1 MNIFKK
7 RKNMKKARKMIIGVS
22 SLTKAADKIKILDK
36 VLSLFGMKIG
46 ADMMEMDVTN
56 GRFLGIRLTVY
67 FVESGGINE
76 NCINFR

>member
-7 RKNMKKARKMIIGVS
+7 RKNLKKAMKMSMGVK

-46 ADMMEMDVTN
+46 ADMMEIDATS
-56 GRFLGIRLTVY
+56 GRIMGIKLTVY
-67 FVESGGINE
+67 FCE
-76 NCINFR
+76 

>member
-7 RKNMKKARKMIIGVS
+7 RKNIKKAKEMSVGVK
-22 SLTKAADKIKILDK
+22 SLTKAADKLKLLDM

-46 ADMMEMDVTN
+46 ANMMEMDATN

-67 FVESGGINE
+67 FVE
-76 NCINFR
+76 